1 MLETGISSNST
12 YNSTVNTTITS
23 TGTSNSAAT
32 GSSSSNVTINAPTA
46 RTISFTISSSPNGA
60 AIFID
65 GVNSG
70 FITPHAMKYTE
81 IELLTPKLISVK
93 NGSATST
100 ETYKISTE
108 LVTRTS
114 NGTTPSSPGGY
125 GGGYNPTAPTRP
137 TGSATP

>member
-12 YNSTVNTTITS
+12 YNNTVNNSGTQ
-23 TGTSNSAAT
+23 TGTSNSPT
-32 GSSSSNVTINAPTA
+32 SGSNTSNVTVNAPTA

-60 AIFID
+60 AILID

-70 FITPHAMKYTE
+70 FITPHVMKYTE

-100 ETYKISTE
+100 ETYKISAE

-114 NGTTPSSPGGY
+114 NGTTPSSPSGY